1 MPYPQT
7 AMMKRTTLAAICVA
21 FPLLI
26 HCRFDA
32 LAMQPDPSS
41 AATCRIHVSEEADG
55 LRLEAIAFARRTIA
69 GHYKLSVAKESASGS
84 SQNLESGDF
93 NTDGTHEQILATV
106 TLDRSA
112 IGHYRATLSLEWD
125 EGRVSCNS
133 P

>member
-1 MPYPQT
+1 MPYPQ
-7 AMMKRTTLAAICVA
+7 AAMKRTVLAGICGA
-21 FPLLI
+21 FLLLV
-26 HCRFDA
+26 HCHFDA
-32 LAMQPDPSS
+32 MAMQPDPSP
-41 AATCRIHVSEEADG
+41 AVACRIRVSEEADG
-55 LRLEAIAFARRTIA
+55 LRLEAIASARSTIA

-93 NTDGTHEQILATV
+93 KTDGMHEQILATV

-112 IGHYRATLSLEWD
+112 IEHYRATLSLEWD